1 MLRGHQHRRHRPVG
15 GVSGGGAAV
24 FGFGMVDNRRRR
36 RRRRRIRGGYDAV
49 LFWSW
54 PLCSFTTSHQPTG
67 IQPRVTTSTP

>member
-1 MLRGHQHRRHRPVG
+1 MLLGHQRRRHHPVG

-24 FGFGMVDNRRRR
+24 FGFGMVASRRRR
-36 RRRRRIRGGYDAV
+36 RHIRGGYDAV
-49 LFWSW
+49 SFWSW